1 MSMLTLR
8 QVPLRGPESRRFNW
22 PSPTRVPR
30 VWMTAIFAASA
41 AYALVMALVTSNHLH
56 RLWGVFAACAYLLA
70 AMVVLAWRSRG
81 LDCAL
86 LISLGGALVTPL
98 VLMANARLQQPEVR
112 VINKSASMLV
122 HQGTPY
128 VGPAALAAAHS
139 PNVFDPYLPL
149 MTAFGMPR
157 ALLGFS
163 VLTDPRIW
171 FTVGFLVVF
180 AAALLV
186 VGVKDVVRWTVLVA
200 ASPVIAFSL
209 TVGGTDVP
217 VLACMCL
224 GLALLWREP
233 HPVLAGLA
241 FGVAAAMKA
250 TAWPALLVAVIL
262 LATRDGKRAAWTLIW
277 TALAVVAVI
286 VGPVAV
292 LWPRALVQNTV
303 LFPLG
308 LASIKSQAVSPLP
321 GHLLVET
328 GEAGHLVAVALL
340 ALACLGIVVS
350 LVVRPPRTVPAATW
364 RLVIGLSLLF
374 VLAPATRFGYFLY
387 PLGLLAWLGISW
399 LGLVGAGTDAPPKPG
414 SGPGSALRSLL
425 GSGPG
430 SARSAKSA
438 AQSRYQAANQG
449 SPAASGTMCSTVW
462 T

>member
-1 MSMLTLR
+1 MSMLTLG
-8 QVPLRGPESRRFNW
+8 QAPLRCPELCQFGW
-22 PSPTRVPR
+22 PSPTKVPR
-30 VWMTAIFAASA
+30 VWMTVVFATSA
-41 AYALVMALVTSNHLH
+41 AYALVMALVTNNHLH
-56 RLWGVFAACAYLLA
+56 RLWGVFAACSYLLA
-70 AMVVLAWRSRG
+70 AMAVVAWKSRG
-81 LDCAL
+81 LDSAL
-86 LISLGGALVTPL
+86 LISFAGALVAPL
-98 VLMANARLQQPEVR
+98 ALMAGARLQQPEVR
-112 VINKSASMLV
+112 VINKSAAMLV

-149 MTAFGMPR
+149 MTLFGMPR

-171 FTVGFLVVF
+171 FGVGFVIVF
-180 AAALLV
+180 AAALAV
-186 VGVKDVVRWTVLVA
+186 AGAKDVLRWTVLVT

-217 VLACMCL
+217 VLACLCL

-241 FGVAAAMKA
+241 LGVAAAMKA
-250 TAWPALLVAVIL
+250 TAWPALGVAAVL
-262 LATRDGKRAAWTLIW
+262 LAAEKGKRAAWALIG

-308 LASIKSQAVSPLP
+308 LASIKSQAASPLP
-321 GHLLVET
+321 GHLLAGT
-328 GEAGHLVAVALL
+328 GQAGHLAAVALL

-350 LVVRPPRTVPAATW
+350 LLVRPPRTVTAATW
-364 RLVIGLSLLF
+364 RLVIGLSLMFL
-374 VLAPATRFGYFLY
+374 LAPATRFGYFLY
-387 PLGLLAWLGISW
+387 PAGLLAWLGIAW
-399 LGLVGAGTDAPPKPG
+399 LGSVSPGPDPP
-414 SGPGSALRSLL
+414 GPD
-425 GSGPG
+425 P
-430 SARSAKSA
+430 ARPANSA
-438 AQSRYQAANQG
+438 AQSAYQPANQG

-462 T
+462 A

>member
-8 QVPLRGPESRRFNW
+8 QVPLRYPESRRFDW
-22 PSPTRVPR
+22 PSPTQVPR
-30 VWMTAIFAASA
+30 VWMTAIFAVSA
-41 AYALVMALVTSNHLH
+41 AYALIMALVTSNHLH

-149 MTAFGMPR
+149 MTVFGMPR

-171 FTVGFLVVF
+171 FMVGFLVVF
-180 AAALLV
+180 ATALLA
-186 VGVKDVVRWTVLVA
+186 VGVKDTVRWTVLVT

-209 TVGGTDVP
+209 AVGGTDVP

-328 GEAGHLVAVALL
+328 GEAGHLAAVALL
-340 ALACLGIVVS
+340 ALACLGIVIS

-399 LGLVGAGTDAPPKPG
+399 LGSVGAGKDASPNPD
-414 SGPGSALRSLL
+414 SGA
-425 GSGPG
+425 G
-430 SARSAKSA
+430 SARSANSA

-449 SPAASGTMCSTVW
+449 SSAASGTMCSTVW
-462 T
+462 A

>member
-1 MSMLTLR
+1 MAMLTPR
-8 QVPLRGPESRRFNW
+8 QVPLRCPESRRFDW

-30 VWMTAIFAASA
+30 VWMTAIFAVSA
-41 AYALVMALVTSNHLH
+41 AYALIMALVTSDHLH

-70 AMVVLAWRSRG
+70 AMIVLAWRSRG

-86 LISLGGALVTPL
+86 LVSLGGALVTPL

-112 VINKSASMLV
+112 VINTSASMLV

-128 VGPAALAAAHS
+128 VGPATLAAAHS

-149 MTAFGMPR
+149 MTVFGMPR

-171 FTVGFLVVF
+171 FMMGFLAVF
-180 AAALLV
+180 AAALLA
-186 VGVKDVVRWTVLVA
+186 VGAKDVARWTVLVA

-209 TVGGTDVP
+209 AVGGTDVP

-250 TAWPALLVAVIL
+250 TAWPALLVAVVL
-262 LATRDGKRAAWTLIW
+262 LATRDGRRAARNLVW

-328 GEAGHLVAVALL
+328 GEAGHLTAVALL

-399 LGLVGAGTDAPPKPG
+399 LGSVGAGTDAPPD
-414 SGPGSALRSLL
+414 S
-425 GSGPG
+425 G
-430 SARSAKSA
+430 SARSANSA
-438 AQSRYQAANQG
+438 AQSRYQVSNQG
-449 SPAASGTMCSTVW
+449 SSAASGTMCSTVW
-462 T
+462 A